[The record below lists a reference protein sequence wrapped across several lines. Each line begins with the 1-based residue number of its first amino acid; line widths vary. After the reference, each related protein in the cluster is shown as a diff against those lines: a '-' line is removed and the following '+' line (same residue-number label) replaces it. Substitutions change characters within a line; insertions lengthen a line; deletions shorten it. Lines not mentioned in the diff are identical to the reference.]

1 MPSFSSCPSPSKI
14 GTLPFAR
21 RRLTISFRQCQKLS
35 RNWELSTSSAFFPF
49 VPMFVSVLSFLLMF
63 GPSLHQSI
71 DGTSSQLLPTNGTST
86 GANSSLPA
94 AGFLL
99 PPVQLKI
106 GLLFPNGSQRLRML
120 FGFGQSAPAVTLA
133 LERARQEQL
142 IDNINFTY
150 TWRMS
155 DCFQPWAVGYAN
167 QLILTET
174 VDVVIGPPCVSSAIA
189 AGYVATF
196 YNTPIYLWGATVSPA
211 LTNATVFPTVNNM
224 NVNSDKLAMAVQS
237 VLVQFNWTE
246 VSFVYIPDYERM
258 VCNSVQQSFS
268 SLVNVS
274 NLTIVFQHQMESNT
288 DSMKSTLR
296 SLRNRSRIVV
306 GCFDVEVDRR
316 NFLLSI
322 FDSGLAASN
331 EFVFIIGALRNQGM
345 LQQVSTGSDG
355 SIKYDNI
362 WVDKNNP
369 SDGRDADALA
379 ATKHVIVID
388 LENQS
393 SAQINEFSR
402 NLTAKFG
409 SFPFFCN
416 GSCMGG
422 PTEQSP
428 SQYARSLFDTTY
440 AYFRAL
446 NHTMEQTKSASKD
459 LFRNGSYLNDKNAGS
474 SFQGETGMIRLDS
487 DGNRQPSFYVTML
500 NALNVPTVTMNVNF
514 SDGEL
519 KIEQRYAS
527 DAALWVNW
535 GGIRPLTTPLCGYNG
550 TQCGQDVTMYILIG
564 GLLVLVLLIAAL
576 LGVGYA
582 LREKMREKE
591 RLTRECLIPFA
602 ELRNLKELRSSE
614 ELKADTE
621 KSMRSMHSSQ
631 SGSTKLTVG
640 SHKAL
645 ETVNYAFF
653 VYNRE
658 IVLGVKYHVR
668 VRIQS
673 EDLTYLRK
681 LRQLDHDNLN
691 KFYGVCTDAPLLYGI
706 WKHCQRG
713 TLKELIEKEQ
723 YVGDNFVMFALMRDI
738 ASGLIAI
745 HQSFVGAHGLLSS
758 ESCLINDRWQV
769 KISDFGLNIIRESQ
783 PMPKKNLLWTAP
795 ELLRENNR
803 TGTKEGDVFSF
814 AVICVEMLNRE
825 TVWNGVERD
834 DDVDE
839 ILYRLKRTN
848 NTIPHRPQL
857 RPREETNQSLLHLVR
872 DCWSEVPS
880 ERPRMDMVRTMLKQ
894 MVQDGNQNLMDYVF
908 GMLEQYASSLEQEV
922 EERTKELVEEKRKSD
937 ILLYRMLPRQ
947 VADKLK
953 LGEAVEPESFQM
965 ATIFFSDV
973 VSFTTLAGKCTP
985 LQVVNL
991 LNGLYTAFDG
1001 IIDTHDCYKVE
1012 TIGDGYLVC
1021 SGIPKRNGDQ
1031 HAKEIAELS
1040 FAFLRT
1046 VRDFRVD
1053 HLPSERV
1060 NLRIG
1065 FHSGPAVAGVVGL
1078 TMPRYC
1084 LFGDS
1089 VNTASRMES
1098 NGKSGKVHIS
1108 ASANRFLTGVGGG
1121 YVTEPRGEVIIKGK
1135 GVMETFW
1142 LLGRIGEVHL
1152 PEGSAEMAPAAEG

>member
-1 MPSFSSCPSPSKI
+1 MPSPPPSFSPVLLLLLSVFGLSRHQSLI
-14 GTLPFAR
+14 GTGNPLPDIGIGTPIA
-21 RRLTISFRQCQKLS
+21 TTPSGAISPPPPP
-35 RNWELSTSSAFFPF
+35 TSSPI
-49 VPMFVSVLSFLLMF
+49 S
-63 GPSLHQSI
+63 
-71 DGTSSQLLPTNGTST
+71 
-86 GANSSLPA
+86 NSSLPPPVVGA
-94 AGFLL
+94 L
-99 PPVQLKI
+99 PPIQLKI
-106 GLLFPNGSQRLRML
+106 GLLFVNGTQRLRML
-120 FGFGQSAPAVTLA
+120 FGFGQSAPAVSLA
-133 LERARQEQL
+133 LERARQEHL

-150 TWRMS
+150 TWRMA
-155 DCFQPWAVGYAN
+155 DCFQPRAVGYAN
-167 QLILTET
+167 ELILNEN
-174 VDVVIGPPCVSSAIA
+174 VDVLIGPACVTSAIA
-189 AGYVATF
+189 VGYVAAF
-196 YNTPIYLWGATVSPA
+196 YNTPIYLWGPTVAPA
-211 LTNATVFPTVNNM
+211 LFNNTIFPTVNNV
-224 NVNSDKLAMAVQS
+224 NVNTDMFSLAIQS
-237 VLVQFNWTE
+237 VLLQFNWTE

-258 VCNSVQQSFS
+258 VCNSIQQSFS
-268 SLVNVS
+268 SMVNAS
-274 NLTIVFQHQMESNT
+274 NLTVVFQHKMESNM
-288 DSMKSTLR
+288 DSMKSTL
-296 SLRNRSRIVV
+296 SMLQNRSRIVI

-316 NFLLSI
+316 NFLLAI
-322 FDSGLAASN
+322 YDMGLAANN
-331 EFVFIIGALRNQGM
+331 EFVFIIGAIRNQGM
-345 LQQVSTGSDG
+345 LQQVALGSDG
-355 SIKYDNI
+355 SIKYGNI

-379 ATKHVIVID
+379 ATRHVIIID

-393 SAQINEFSR
+393 SGQIDEFSR

-409 SFPFFCN
+409 TYPFFCN
-416 GSCMGG
+416 GTCMGD
-422 PTEQSP
+422 PSERSP
-428 SQYARSLFDTTY
+428 SQYARALFDTTY
-440 AYFRAL
+440 VYFRAL
-446 NHTMEQTKSASKD
+446 NQSMEQSKEASKD
-459 LFRNGSYLNDKNAGS
+459 LFRNGTNMNGETAG
-474 SFQGETGMIRLDS
+474 SFQGETGLITFDS
-487 DGNRQPSFYVTML
+487 DGNRQPTFFVTML
-500 NALNVPTVTMNVNF
+500 NAANVPTVTMTVNM
-514 SDGEL
+514 SKGVL
-519 KIEQRYAS
+519 KLDRLFTSEAS
-527 DAALWVNW
+527 LWVNW
-535 GGIRPLTTPLCGYNG
+535 GGVRPLTTPLCGYNG
-550 TQCGQDVTMYILIG
+550 TQCGQNATVYILIG
-564 GLLVLVLLIAAL
+564 SAVILMLLIVAM
-576 LGVGYA
+576 LGIGYA
-582 LREKMREKE
+582 LKEKMREKE
-591 RLTRECLIPFA
+591 RLMRECLIPFA
-602 ELRNLKELRSSE
+602 ELRNLKELKSSE
-614 ELKADTE
+614 ELKKETE
-621 KSMRSMHSSQ
+621 KSMRSMQSSH
-631 SGSTKLTVG
+631 SGSTRLTVG
-640 SHKAL
+640 SHKVMETADFAL
-645 ETVNYAFF
+645 F

-658 IVLGVKYHVR
+658 IVLAIKYHVR
-668 VRIQS
+668 VRILGD
-673 EDLTYLRK
+673 DLNFLRK
-681 LRQLDHDNLN
+681 LRQFDHDNLN
-691 KFYGVCTDAPLLYGI
+691 KFYGVCTDGPLLYGI

-713 TLKELIEKEQ
+713 TLKELIAKEQ

-745 HQSFVGAHGLLSS
+745 HQSFIGAHGLLSS
-758 ESCLINDRWQV
+758 ENCMINDRWQV
-769 KISDFGLNIIRESQ
+769 KISDFGLNMIRESQ
-783 PMPKKNLLWTAP
+783 PMPKKSLLWTAP

-814 AVICVEMLNRE
+814 AIICVEMVNRE
-825 TVWNGVERD
+825 TVWNGTERD

-857 RPREETNQSLLHLVR
+857 RPREDTNQSLVHLIR
-872 DCWSEVPS
+872 DCWAEVPA

-973 VSFTTLAGKCTP
+973 VSFTTLAGKCSP

-1046 VRDFRVD
+1046 VSNFRVD

-1098 NGKSGKVHIS
+1098 NGKAGKIHIS
-1108 ASANRFLTGVGGG
+1108 SSSNRFLTSEIGG

-1152 PEGSAEMAPAAEG
+1152 PEGPSVAENAGRINPVEMH